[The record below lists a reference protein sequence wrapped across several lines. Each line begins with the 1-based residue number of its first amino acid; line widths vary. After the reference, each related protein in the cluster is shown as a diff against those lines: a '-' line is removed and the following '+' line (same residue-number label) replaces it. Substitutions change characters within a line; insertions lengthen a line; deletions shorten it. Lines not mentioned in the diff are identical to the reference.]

1 MVNAIAFPS
10 EIVGKE
16 DILAALPTNEEAVN
30 IPDIFTDVPEC
41 LDVVTI
47 PVEKSAFPLMVNV
60 PPVTDAPI
68 ETVTGPA
75 GSYASIESTE
85 ILEFG
90 TVISL
95 RD

>member
-41 LDVVTI
+41 
-47 PVEKSAFPLMVNV
+47 
-60 PPVTDAPI
+60 
-68 ETVTGPA
+68 
-75 GSYASIESTE
+75 
-85 ILEFG
+85 
-90 TVISL
+90 
-95 RD
+95 